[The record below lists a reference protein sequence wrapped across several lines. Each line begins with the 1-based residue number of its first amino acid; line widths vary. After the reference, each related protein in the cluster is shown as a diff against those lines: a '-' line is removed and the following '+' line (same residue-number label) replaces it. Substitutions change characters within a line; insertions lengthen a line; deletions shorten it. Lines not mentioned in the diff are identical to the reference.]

1 MPAVAKPRVTAGCG
15 PEAKQPKLQLDTE
28 LLTDPLLFP
37 S

>member
-1 MPAVAKPRVTAGCG
+1 MPAVAKTRVTAGCG
-15 PEAKQPKLQLDTE
+15 PEAKQPKVQLDTE